1 MFTVPQHCLL
11 WESCTQGNYN
21 LNSHLRGARWER
33 LRVGW
38 ASPGHLCE
46 VGALY
51 FLLLSFNARNR
62 KPCQDK
68 LHLKNKTNKKTRMYW
83 FISLEPRAR
92 TDLIRKP
99 NRAQEVI
106 SVVLLPSLHI
116 LDVGSN
122 FRCILTMVSQD
133 GCQQVLG
140 CVLHSLGLSRKGKI
154 YMLSFLSKIL
164 LVHFDSIVPT

>member
-21 LNSHLRGARWER
+21 LDSHLRGARWER

-68 LHLKNKTNKKTRMYW
+68 LHLKNKTNKKTRMYR

-92 TDLIRKP
+92 TDLIQKP
-99 NRAQEVI
+99 NRAQEGI

-116 LDVGSN
+116 LDVGFN
-122 FRCILTMVSQD
+122 FRCIPLCCPKMAASKCLVVCFLLWV
-133 GCQQVLG
+133 CQG
-140 CVLHSLGLSRKGKI
+140 REKSTCYH
-154 YMLSFLSKIL
+154 FLAKSSWFTL
-164 LVHFDSIVPT
+164 IVPI

>member
-21 LNSHLRGARWER
+21 LDSHLRGARWER

-68 LHLKNKTNKKTRMYW
+68 LHLKNKQTKKPECTGSSHWNLGAEQTSFRSQTGLRRVFLW
-83 FISLEPRAR
+83 FCCLHSISLMLALISGVFHYVVPRWLPASAW
-92 TDLIRKP
+92 LCASFFGSVKEGE
-99 NRAQEVI
+99 NLHVI
-106 SVVLLPSLHI
+106 IS
-116 LDVGSN
+116 
-122 FRCILTMVSQD
+122 
-133 GCQQVLG
+133 
-140 CVLHSLGLSRKGKI
+140 
-154 YMLSFLSKIL
+154 
-164 LVHFDSIVPT
+164 